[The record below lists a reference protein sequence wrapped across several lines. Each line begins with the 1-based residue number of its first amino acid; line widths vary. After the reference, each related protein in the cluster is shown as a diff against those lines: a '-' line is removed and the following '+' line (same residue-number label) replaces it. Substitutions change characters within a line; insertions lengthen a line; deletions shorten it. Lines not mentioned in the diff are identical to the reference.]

1 MIRSKL
7 NTLCKRTLAKR
18 LPVVAASNFMI
29 PKIER
34 SPSSF
39 STNVKFDA
47 STSCGGVDVQAD
59 FSSLPKVVDNSN
71 DIAINIQKSLKASS
85 NEGNRRKSKPGT
97 TAKGN
102 NRSNRKS
109 DSGIVST
116 EWVSI
121 TNIPPLSTL
130 DDLLVDIERI
140 VTTELSMGIVDLDA
154 TEKMMD
160 DQSTSTST
168 DTSTST
174 NTDSTAS
181 ASDEEE
187 PQLPIWQP
195 DVLLPAH
202 LVVEARLILSTLKRP
217 TGWFIRFPSRSVVH
231 ALLSHIEEANKIER
245 EFNQLR
251 VAINS
256 ENTNLAK
263 LHKKEKMEDT
273 ELMDVPEFSWKD
285 IQARPLVC
293 AYKRAFVVP
302 IDITQRR
309 HRIASNQAL
318 NYGISDYVVRV
329 ENCSRDSTVDDVMY
343 FFNRYDIADERTDDN
358 LKSVELIVTGSDEV
372 PRSKNTTPSKTNSFL
387 VRFASAADARA
398 AVREKQNVEF
408 MGRRL
413 RLAQYSRQIIS
424 QGSQSLSQADNY

>member
-7 NTLCKRTLAKR
+7 NTLCKRSLAKR
-18 LPVVAASNFMI
+18 VPVVAASNFMNT
-29 PKIER
+29 KIE
-34 SPSSF
+34 SSLSSF

-47 STSCGGVDVQAD
+47 STSSSGVDVQAD
-59 FSSLPKVVDNSN
+59 LKN
-71 DIAINIQKSLKASS
+71 DAAINIQKSFKNSS
-85 NEGNRRKSKPGT
+85 NKVNRRKSKSGTRT
-97 TAKGN
+97 TAKPKGN

-154 TEKMMD
+154 AEKMMD

-168 DTSTST
+168 DTSTSI
-174 NTDSTAS
+174 NTDSSASAS
-181 ASDEEE
+181 ASDEET

-231 ALLSHIEEANKIER
+231 ALLSHIKEANKIER

-263 LHKKEKMEDT
+263 LHKREKMEDT

-358 LKSVELIVTGSDEV
+358 LKSVELIVTGSDEA
-372 PRSKNTTPSKTNSFL
+372 PRSKSATPSKTNSFL

-424 QGSQSLSQADNY
+424 QGNDSGSH

>member
-7 NTLCKRTLAKR
+7 NTLCKRSLAKR
-18 LPVVAASNFMI
+18 LPVVAASNFI
-29 PKIER
+29 NSKIE
-34 SPSSF
+34 SSLSSF
-39 STNVKFDA
+39 STNAKFDT
-47 STSCGGVDVQAD
+47 STISYSGADLHVDV
-59 FSSLPKVVDNSN
+59 SSIQESLLTASNS
-71 DIAINIQKSLKASS
+71 
-85 NEGNRRKSKPGT
+85 EVNRRKSKPGT
-97 TAKGN
+97 TRTRPAKGN
-102 NRSNRKS
+102 HRSDRKS

-140 VTTELSMGIVDLDA
+140 MTTELSMGIVDLDA
-154 TEKMMD
+154 AEKMMD
-160 DQSTSTST
+160 DQSTIT
-168 DTSTST
+168 DTST
-174 NTDSTAS
+174 NTDIDSSAS
-181 ASDEEE
+181 ASDEEQ

-202 LVVEARLILSTLKRP
+202 LVVEARLSLSTLKRP

-245 EFNQLR
+245 EFHQLR
-251 VAINS
+251 AAINS

-263 LHKKEKMEDT
+263 QHKKENIESA
-273 ELMDVPEFSWKD
+273 ELLDVPQFSWKD
-285 IQARPLVC
+285 LQTRPLVC
-293 AYKRAFVVP
+293 AYKRAYVVP

-318 NYGISDYVVRV
+318 NYGISDNVVRV
-329 ENCSRDSTVDDVMY
+329 ENCSRDSTMDDVRY
-343 FFNRYDIADERTDDN
+343 FFNRYDIADERTEDN
-358 LKSVELIVTGSDEV
+358 LKSVDQIVTGSGEV
-372 PRSKNTTPSKTNSFL
+372 SRNKNTTPSKTNSFL

-424 QGSQSLSQADNY
+424 QGTESESLSQADNY